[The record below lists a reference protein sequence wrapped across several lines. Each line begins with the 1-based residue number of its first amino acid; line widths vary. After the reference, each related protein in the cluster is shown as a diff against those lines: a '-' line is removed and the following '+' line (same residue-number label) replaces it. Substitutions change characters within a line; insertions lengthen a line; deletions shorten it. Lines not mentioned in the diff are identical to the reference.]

1 MKNSGEPKY
10 LHSFI
15 SKMQKEGIHPVVID
29 TFVYYYKKFV
39 AGEKG
44 FIFDRDIRPV
54 NSDEIED
61 ASDASEYADAGEK
74 ALKHLVMIILNG
86 GLGTTMGLTKAKS
99 LIKAKNDKTFLE
111 IILDQAEKFNVN
123 LCLMNSFS
131 THQDT
136 ISALSIIKPSRFPRL
151 FLQNKFPKI
160 LRHDFAPA
168 DWPENRHMEWNPPGH
183 GDVYTALLTSGTLQ
197 QLLDEGI
204 RYAFIANSDNLL
216 ATIDK
221 SLLGF
226 FSEKGFPFMMEVS
239 ERIPVDF
246 KGGHMA
252 RHKNGHLILRE
263 SAQCPKREIERC
275 RDVSR
280 YKYFNTNNIW
290 LDLRFLKNLIEK
302 HGTIKLSMIMN
313 PKNLDPRNEFSPP
326 VYQIETAMGSAI
338 SIIEGATAIRV
349 PRSRFFPVKT
359 CNELLAVRSDCFLLS
374 DDNQLIINPGRE
386 QHGNYFNITIDLDH
400 RYYGKIDMFNKRF
413 ANGAPSL
420 VDCESLTI
428 IGDVLFEENVKIKG
442 NVVINNSDKFQAVIK
457 KGTVIEEDQSPIQ
470 TIPSI

>member
-10 LHSFI
+10 LQFFI
-15 SKMQKEGIHPVVID
+15 SKMEKEGIQPVVID
-29 TFVYYYKKFV
+29 TFVYYYKKVV

-54 NSDEIED
+54 SSDEIED
-61 ASDASEYADAGEK
+61 ARDASEYADAGEK
-74 ALKHLVMIILNG
+74 ALKHVVMIILNG

-99 LIKAKNDKTFLE
+99 LIKAKNDKSFLE
-111 IILDQAEKFNVN
+111 IILKQAETFNVN

-136 ISALSIIKPSRFPRL
+136 ISALLMIKPSRFPRL
-151 FLQNKFPKI
+151 FLQHKFPKI
-160 LRHDFAPA
+160 LRHDLSPA
-168 DWPENRHMEWNPPGH
+168 DWPSDRRLEWNPPGH
-183 GDVYTALLTSGTLQ
+183 GDVYTALLTSGILQ

-204 RYAFIANSDNLL
+204 RYAFIANSDNLG

-226 FSEKGFPFMMEVS
+226 FSEKGFPFMMEIS
-239 ERIPVDF
+239 ERMPVDF

-263 SAQCPKREIERC
+263 AAQCPKREIEKC
-275 RDVSR
+275 RDVSH

-290 LDLRFLKNLIEK
+290 IDLRFLKSLIEK
-302 HGTIKLSMIMN
+302 HGTIKLPMILN
-313 PKNLDPRNEFSPP
+313 PKNLDPRHEFSQL
-326 VYQIETAMGSAI
+326 VYQIETAMGSAV

-349 PRSRFFPVKT
+349 SRSRFFPVKT
-359 CNELLAVRSDCFLLS
+359 CNELLAVRSDCFLFS
-374 DDNQLIINPGRE
+374 DDNQLIINPERG
-386 QHGNYFNITIDLDH
+386 QDDNHFNINIDLDP
-400 RYYGKIDMFNKRF
+400 RYYRKIDMFNKRF
-413 ANGAPSL
+413 ANGVPSL

-428 IGDVLFEENVKIKG
+428 IGDVLFEGNVKIKG

-457 KGTVIEEDQSPIQ
+457 EGTVIEGDINFNLN
-470 TIPSI
+470 

>member
-1 MKNSGEPKY
+1 MKNPSEPKY
-10 LHSFI
+10 LQSFT
-15 SKMQKEGIHPVVID
+15 SKMEKEGIQPIVID
-29 TFVYYYKKFV
+29 TFAYYYEKLA

-54 NSDEIED
+54 NSDDIED
-61 ASDASEYADAGEK
+61 AKNTSEYADAGEK
-74 ALKHLVMIILNG
+74 ALKHVVMIILNG
-86 GLGTTMGLTKAKS
+86 GLGTTMGMTKAKS
-99 LIKAKNDKTFLE
+99 LIRAKDDKTFLE
-111 IILDQAEKFNVN
+111 IILEKAEKFNVE

-136 ISALSIIKPSRFPRL
+136 ISALSKIKPFRYSKL
-151 FLQNKFPKI
+151 FLQHKFPKI
-160 LRHDFAPA
+160 LRHNLAPA
-168 DWPENRHMEWNPPGH
+168 DWPGDRRLEWNPPGH
-183 GDVYTALLTSGTLQ
+183 GDVYTALVTSGILQ

-204 RYAFIANSDNLL
+204 RYAFIANSDNLV

-239 ERIPVDF
+239 ERMPIDF

-263 SAQCPKREIERC
+263 AAQCPKREIERC

-290 LDLRFLKNLIEK
+290 LDLRFLKNLIDK
-302 HGTIKLSMIMN
+302 HGTIKLPMILN
-313 PKNLDPRNEFSPP
+313 PKNLDPRDEFSLP

-349 PRSRFFPVKT
+349 SRSRFFPVKT
-359 CNELLAVRSDCFLLS
+359 CNELLAVRSDCFLFS
-374 DDNQLIINPGRE
+374 DDKQLIVNPERE
-386 QHGNYFNITIDLDH
+386 QDDNCFNINIDLDP
-400 RYYGKIDMFNKRF
+400 RYYRKIDMFNKRF
-413 ANGAPSL
+413 ANGIPSL
-420 VDCESLTI
+420 IDCNSLKI
-428 IGDVLFEENVKIKG
+428 IGDVFFEANVKIKG
-442 NVVINNSDKFQAVIK
+442 SVVINNRSGSQAVLK
-457 KGTVIEEDQSPIQ
+457 EGMVIERDINIS
-470 TIPSI
+470 

>member
-1 MKNSGEPKY
+1 MKNLGEPKY
-10 LHSFI
+10 LQSFI
-15 SKMQKEGIHPVVID
+15 SKMKKEDIQPVVID
-29 TFVYYYKKFV
+29 TFVYYYEKVV

-44 FIFDRDIRPV
+44 FIYDRNIRPV

-61 ASDASEYADAGEK
+61 ARDASEYADAGEK
-74 ALKHLVMIILNG
+74 ALKHVVMIILNG

-99 LIKAKNDKTFLE
+99 LIKAKNDKSFLE
-111 IILDQAEKFNVN
+111 IILKQAEKFNVN

-136 ISALSIIKPSRFPRL
+136 IFALSMIKPSRFPRL
-151 FLQNKFPKI
+151 FLQHKFPKI
-160 LRHDFAPA
+160 LRHELVPA
-168 DWPENRHMEWNPPGH
+168 DWPRNRGLEWNPPGH

-204 RYAFIANSDNLL
+204 RYAFIANSDNLV

-239 ERIPVDF
+239 ERMPIDF

-263 SAQCPKREIERC
+263 AAQCPKREIERC

-290 LDLRFLKNLIEK
+290 LDLRFLKNLIDK
-302 HGTIKLSMIMN
+302 HGTIKLPMILN
-313 PKNLDPRNEFSPP
+313 PKNLDPRDEFSPP
-326 VYQIETAMGSAI
+326 VYQIETAMGSAM

-349 PRSRFFPVKT
+349 SRSRFFPVKT
-359 CNELLAVRSDCFLLS
+359 CNELLAVRSDCFLFS
-374 DDNQLIINPGRE
+374 DDKQLIVNPERGQE
-386 QHGNYFNITIDLDH
+386 DNCFNINIDLDP
-400 RYYGKIDMFNKRF
+400 RYYRKIDMFNKRF
-413 ANGAPSL
+413 ANGIPSL
-420 VDCESLTI
+420 IDCNSLKI
-428 IGDVLFEENVKIKG
+428 IGDVFFEANVKIKG
-442 NVVINNSDKFQAVIK
+442 NVVINNRSGSQAVIK
-457 KGTVIEEDQSPIQ
+457 EGMVVEKHIEL
-470 TIPSI
+470 

>member
-1 MKNSGEPKY
+1 LKNPSEPKY
-10 LHSFI
+10 LQSFI
-15 SKMQKEGIHPVVID
+15 SKMEKEGIQPIVID
-29 TFVYYYKKFV
+29 TFAYYYEKLA

-54 NSDEIED
+54 NSDDIED
-61 ASDASEYADAGEK
+61 AKNTSEYADAGEK
-74 ALKHLVMIILNG
+74 ALKHVVMIILNG
-86 GLGTTMGLTKAKS
+86 GLGTTMGMTKAKS
-99 LIKAKNDKTFLE
+99 LIRAKDDKTFLE
-111 IILDQAEKFNVN
+111 IILEKAEKFNVE

-136 ISALSIIKPSRFPRL
+136 ISALSKIKPFRYSKL
-151 FLQNKFPKI
+151 FLQHKFPKI
-160 LRHDFAPA
+160 LRHNLAPA
-168 DWPENRHMEWNPPGH
+168 DWPGDRRLEWNPPGH
-183 GDVYTALLTSGTLQ
+183 GDVYTALVTSGILQ

-204 RYAFIANSDNLL
+204 RYAFIANSDNLV

-239 ERIPVDF
+239 ERMPIDF

-263 SAQCPKREIERC
+263 AAQCPKREIERC

-290 LDLRFLKNLIEK
+290 LDLRFLKNLIDK
-302 HGTIKLSMIMN
+302 HGTIKLPMILN
-313 PKNLDPRNEFSPP
+313 PKNLDPRDEFSLP

-349 PRSRFFPVKT
+349 SRSRFFPVKT
-359 CNELLAVRSDCFLLS
+359 CNELLAVRSDCFLFS
-374 DDNQLIINPGRE
+374 DDKQLIVNPERE
-386 QHGNYFNITIDLDH
+386 QDDNCLNINIDLDP
-400 RYYGKIDMFNKRF
+400 RYYRKIDMFNKRF
-413 ANGAPSL
+413 ANGIPSL
-420 VDCESLTI
+420 IDCNSLKI
-428 IGDVLFEENVKIKG
+428 IGDVFFEANVKIKG
-442 NVVINNSDKFQAVIK
+442 SVVINNRSGSQAVLK
-457 KGTVIEEDQSPIQ
+457 EGMVIERDINIS
-470 TIPSI
+470 

>member
-1 MKNSGEPKY
+1 LKNSGEPKY
-10 LHSFI
+10 LQSFI
-15 SKMQKEGIHPVVID
+15 TKMKKEGIQPIVID
-29 TFVYYYKKFV
+29 TFAYYYEKFV

-44 FIFDRDIRPV
+44 FIFDSDIRPI

-61 ASDASEYADAGEK
+61 VRDASEYADAGEK
-74 ALKHLVMIILNG
+74 ALKHVVMIILNG

-99 LIKAKNDKTFLE
+99 LIQAKNDKTFLE

-136 ISALSIIKPSRFPRL
+136 ISALSMIKPSRFPRL
-151 FLQNKFPKI
+151 FLQHKFPKI
-160 LRHDFAPA
+160 LHHDFSPA
-168 DWPENRHMEWNPPGH
+168 DWPGNRRIEWNPPGH
-183 GDVYTALLTSGTLQ
+183 GDVYTALLTSGILQ

-204 RYAFIANSDNLL
+204 RYAFIANSDNLV

-252 RHKNGHLILRE
+252 RHKNGRLILRE
-263 SAQCPKREIERC
+263 SAQCPKREIEKC
-275 RDVSR
+275 RDVSH

-290 LDLRFLKNLIEK
+290 LDLRFLKSSIEK
-302 HGTIKLSMIMN
+302 HGTIKLPMIVN
-313 PKNLDPRNEFSPP
+313 PKNLDPRDESSPS

-359 CNELLAVRSDCFLLS
+359 CNELLAVRSDCFLFS
-374 DDNQLIINPGRE
+374 DDKQLIVNPERE
-386 QHGNYFNITIDLDH
+386 QDDNCFNINIDLDP
-400 RYYGKIDMFNKRF
+400 RYYRKIDMFNKRF
-413 ANGAPSL
+413 ANGIPSL
-420 VDCESLTI
+420 IDCNSLKI
-428 IGDVLFEENVKIKG
+428 IGDVFFEGNVKIKG
-442 NVVINNSDKFQAVIK
+442 NVVINNRSGSQAVIK
-457 KGTVIEEDQSPIQ
+457 EGMVIEGDI
-470 TIPSI
+470 IL

>member
-1 MKNSGEPKY
+1 MKNWGEPKY
-10 LHSFI
+10 LQSFI
-15 SKMQKEGIHPVVID
+15 SKMEKEGIQPIVID
-29 TFVYYYKKFV
+29 TFAYYYEKLA

-54 NSDEIED
+54 NSDDIED
-61 ASDASEYADAGEK
+61 AKNTSEYADAGEK
-74 ALKHLVMIILNG
+74 ALKHVVMIILNG
-86 GLGTTMGLTKAKS
+86 GLGTTMGMTKAKS
-99 LIKAKNDKTFLE
+99 LIRAKDDKTFLE
-111 IILDQAEKFNVN
+111 IILEKAEKFNVE

-136 ISALSIIKPSRFPRL
+136 ISALSMIKPSKLPRL
-151 FLQNKFPKI
+151 FLQHKFPKI
-160 LRHDFAPA
+160 LHHDLSPA
-168 DWPENRHMEWNPPGH
+168 DWPGNRRLEWNPPGH
-183 GDVYTALLTSGTLQ
+183 GDVYTALLTSGILQ

-204 RYAFIANSDNLL
+204 RYAFIANSDNLV

-239 ERIPVDF
+239 ERMPIDF

-263 SAQCPKREIERC
+263 SAQCPKREIEKC
-275 RDVSR
+275 RDVSH

-290 LDLRFLKNLIEK
+290 LDLRFLKSLIDK
-302 HGTIKLSMIMN
+302 HGTIKLPMILN
-313 PKNLDPRNEFSPP
+313 PKNLDPRDEFSPP

-359 CNELLAVRSDCFLLS
+359 CNELLAVRSDCFLFS
-374 DDNQLIINPGRE
+374 DDKQLIVNPERE
-386 QHGNYFNITIDLDH
+386 QDDNCFNINIDLDP
-400 RYYGKIDMFNKRF
+400 RYYRKIDMFNKRF
-413 ANGAPSL
+413 ANGIPSL
-420 VDCESLTI
+420 IDCNSLKI
-428 IGDVLFEENVKIKG
+428 IGDVFFEANVKIKG
-442 NVVINNSDKFQAVIK
+442 SVVINNRSGSQAVLK
-457 KGTVIEEDQSPIQ
+457 EGMVIERDINIS
-470 TIPSI
+470 

>member
-10 LHSFI
+10 LQSFI
-15 SKMQKEGIHPVVID
+15 SKMKKEGIQPIVID
-29 TFVYYYKKFV
+29 TFAYYYEKFV

-44 FIFDRDIRPV
+44 LIFDSDIRPI
-54 NSDEIED
+54 NADEIED
-61 ASDASEYADAGEK
+61 ERDASEYADAGEK
-74 ALKHLVMIILNG
+74 ALKHVVMIILNG

-99 LIKAKNDKTFLE
+99 LIQAKNDKTFLE

-136 ISALSIIKPSRFPRL
+136 ISALSMIKPSKLPRL
-151 FLQNKFPKI
+151 FLQHKFPKI
-160 LRHDFAPA
+160 LHHDLSPA
-168 DWPENRHMEWNPPGH
+168 DWPGNRRLEWNPPGH
-183 GDVYTALLTSGTLQ
+183 GDVYTALLTSGILQ

-204 RYAFIANSDNLL
+204 RYAFIANSDNLV

-263 SAQCPKREIERC
+263 SAQCPKREIEKC
-275 RDVSR
+275 RDVSH

-290 LDLRFLKNLIEK
+290 LDLRFLKSLIEK
-302 HGTIKLSMIMN
+302 HGTIKLPMIVN
-313 PKNLDPRNEFSPP
+313 PKNLDPRDEFSPS

-338 SIIEGATAIRV
+338 SIIEGSTAIRV

-359 CNELLAVRSDCFLLS
+359 CNELLAVRSDCFLFS
-374 DDNQLIINPGRE
+374 DDKQLIVNPERE
-386 QHGNYFNITIDLDH
+386 QEDNCFNINIDLDP
-400 RYYGKIDMFNKRF
+400 RYYRKIDMFNKRF
-413 ANGAPSL
+413 ANGIPSL
-420 VDCESLTI
+420 IDCNSLKI
-428 IGDVLFEENVKIKG
+428 IGDVFFEGNVKIKG
-442 NVVINNSDKFQAVIK
+442 NVVINNRSGSQAVIK
-457 KGTVIEEDQSPIQ
+457 EGMVIERHINIS
-470 TIPSI
+470 

>member
-1 MKNSGEPKY
+1 MK
-10 LHSFI
+10 
-15 SKMQKEGIHPVVID
+15 KEGIQPIVID
-29 TFVYYYKKFV
+29 TFAYYYEKVV

-44 FIFDRDIRPV
+44 FIYDRDIRPV
-54 NSDEIED
+54 NPDEIED
-61 ASDASEYADAGEK
+61 ASDASEYADVGEK
-74 ALKHLVMIILNG
+74 ALKHVVMIILNG
-86 GLGTTMGLTKAKS
+86 GLGTTMGMTKAKS
-99 LIKAKNDKTFLE
+99 LIRAKDDKTFLE

-168 DWPENRHMEWNPPGH
+168 DWPENRHLEWNPPGH
-183 GDVYTALLTSGTLQ
+183 GDVYTALLTSGILQ

-239 ERIPVDF
+239 ERISVDF

-263 SAQCPKREIERC
+263 TAQCPKGEIEKC
-275 RDVSR
+275 RNISKYR
-280 YKYFNTNNIW
+280 YFNTNNIW
-290 LDLRFLKNLIEK
+290 IDLRSLKNLIAK
-302 HGTIKLSMIMN
+302 HGTVKLPMILN
-313 PKNLDPRNEFSPP
+313 PKNLDPRDEFSPP

-359 CNELLAVRSDCFLLS
+359 CNELLAVRSDCFLYS
-374 DDNQLIINPGRE
+374 DDKQLTVNPERGQDDNCLNIN
-386 QHGNYFNITIDLDH
+386 IDLDP
-400 RYYGKIDMFNKRF
+400 RYYRKIDMFNKRF
-413 ANGAPSL
+413 ANGIPSL
-420 VDCESLTI
+420 INCKSLKI
-428 IGDVLFEENVKIKG
+428 IGDVFFEGNVKIKG
-442 NVVINNSDKFQAVIK
+442 NVVITNRSGSQGVIK
-457 KGTVIEEDQSPIQ
+457 EGMVIERDIEF
-470 TIPSI
+470 

>member
-1 MKNSGEPKY
+1 LKNPSEPKY
-10 LHSFI
+10 LQSFT
-15 SKMQKEGIHPVVID
+15 SKMEKEGIQPIVID
-29 TFVYYYKKFV
+29 TFAYYYEKLA

-54 NSDEIED
+54 NSDDIED
-61 ASDASEYADAGEK
+61 AKNTSEYADAGEK
-74 ALKHLVMIILNG
+74 ALKHVVMIILNG
-86 GLGTTMGLTKAKS
+86 GLGTTMGMTKAKS
-99 LIKAKNDKTFLE
+99 LIRAKDDKTFLE
-111 IILDQAEKFNVN
+111 IILEKAEKFNVE

-136 ISALSIIKPSRFPRL
+136 ISALSKIKPFRYSKL
-151 FLQNKFPKI
+151 FLQHKFPKI
-160 LRHDFAPA
+160 LRHNLAPA
-168 DWPENRHMEWNPPGH
+168 DWPGDRRLEWNPPGH
-183 GDVYTALLTSGTLQ
+183 GDVYTALVTSGILQ

-204 RYAFIANSDNLL
+204 RYAFIANSDNLV

-239 ERIPVDF
+239 ERMPIDF

-263 SAQCPKREIERC
+263 AAQCPKREIERC

-290 LDLRFLKNLIEK
+290 LDLRFLKNLIDK
-302 HGTIKLSMIMN
+302 HGTIKLPMILN
-313 PKNLDPRNEFSPP
+313 PKNLDPRDEFSLP

-349 PRSRFFPVKT
+349 SRSRFFPVKT
-359 CNELLAVRSDCFLLS
+359 CNELLAVRSDCFLFS
-374 DDNQLIINPGRE
+374 DDKQLIVNPERE
-386 QHGNYFNITIDLDH
+386 QDDNCFNINIDLDP
-400 RYYGKIDMFNKRF
+400 RYYRKIDMFNKRF
-413 ANGAPSL
+413 ANGIPSL
-420 VDCESLTI
+420 IDCNSLKI
-428 IGDVLFEENVKIKG
+428 IGDVFFEANVKIKG
-442 NVVINNSDKFQAVIK
+442 SVVINNRSGSQAVLK
-457 KGTVIEEDQSPIQ
+457 EGMVIERDINIS
-470 TIPSI
+470 